1 MMNVKKPRKPLAL
14 QPETIR
20 RLSAVEL
27 REAGGGMMPRSIPC
41 SIPCTDICSSSM

>member
-1 MMNVKKPRKPLAL
+1 MKTIKTNKKSLAL

-27 REAGGGMMPRSIPC
+27 SQVAGAMMNRTLPC
-41 SIPCTDICSSSM
+41 SIPCTDICSSGL